1 MANQASNSSAKHLN
15 SSIPSPVRVV
25 LRVRPFLPSEID
37 SNGERSIPSVNL
49 LDSDRSVGEEVTV
62 HLKDQW
68 TSRSECY
75 KLDSFFGQ
83 GDRVGQIFQHEVSSV
98 IPGVLRGLNA
108 TVFAYGATGSGKT
121 YTMQGAEGE
130 PGMIPL
136 AISAVLSSCEN
147 TEDCSVDISFFEI
160 YMDRCYD
167 LLEPKAKEI
176 IAMDDKDGRVR
187 LKGLS
192 WAPIR
197 SMDEFHEV
205 FDTGVQRRKVART
218 GLNDV
223 SSRSHAV
230 LAIAV
235 TNGAVKGKLN
245 LIDLAGNEDNRRTCN
260 EGIRLQ
266 ESAKINQSL
275 FALSNVIYALNN
287 NQPRIPYR
295 ESKLTRILQDSLGG
309 TSRALMIACLNPAS
323 YQEAVHTVSLA
334 ARSRKVV
341 NYVGQSSKKETPK
354 LKVDMEAK
362 LRAWLDSKGKTKS
375 VQRML
380 GPCRTFVSKTPSFT
394 IHSKKEGS
402 ICSTAKDVS
411 KTKGRRLFDLEAPA
425 SASMQE
431 SITSSDTTSKD
442 QLLLSENLHPC
453 EEDILAR
460 CDIRQDDSAS
470 IFKEKACQ
478 DHEQTLSNKIQ
489 LNLSQHGT
497 PGAYTTSQDISIQV
511 LPVCDETRSDH
522 YVAEINSLKTSNLLD
537 TPFNKE
543 NVLLIPTDC
552 MGSPASIERI
562 KEVHNS
568 LRKVLSPLSS
578 NTTSISKLSDDCKN
592 LILLDPKTPNT
603 NYSKDDLRLND
614 TPLDKF
620 KASSANLKET
630 LVEEYLIFL
639 NIASKEELMQLK
651 GIGQKR
657 AEYIL
662 ELREETPNPMK
673 SLSDLEKIGLSSK
686 QVHDLFR
693 RTAREIFA

>member
-1 MANQASNSSAKHLN
+1 MANEASNSAKHLA

-37 SNGERSIPSVNL
+37 SNGECSIPCVNL
-49 LDSDRSVGEEVTV
+49 LESDRGVGEEVTV

-83 GDRVGQIFQHEVSSV
+83 GDRVGQIFQQEVSAV

-130 PGMIPL
+130 PGMITL

-147 TEDCSVDISFFEI
+147 TEDCSVEISFFEI

-192 WAPIR
+192 WAQIR

-341 NYVGQSSKKETPK
+341 NYVGLASKKETPK
-354 LKVDMEAK
+354 VKVDMEAK

-380 GPCRTFVSKTPSFT
+380 GPCRTFVSKPPSST

-402 ICSTAKDVS
+402 ICSSAKDVS
-411 KTKGRRLFDLEAPA
+411 KTKGRRLFDSEAPA
-425 SASMQE
+425 STSMQE

-453 EEDILAR
+453 EEDILAW
-460 CDIRQDDSAS
+460 CDIRQDDSAI
-470 IFKEKACQ
+470 IFKEEACQ

-497 PGAYTTSQDISIQV
+497 PGPYMTSQDISIQV
-511 LPVCDETRSDH
+511 LPVRDKTRSDH

-543 NVLLIPTDC
+543 NVLLTPTDC
-552 MGSPASIERI
+552 MGSPAATERI

-603 NYSKDDLRLND
+603 NYSKDDFRMND

-620 KASSANLKET
+620 KVSSSNLKET
-630 LVEEYLIFL
+630 LVQEYLTFL
-639 NIASKEELMQLK
+639 NIASKEELLQLK

-662 ELREETPNPMK
+662 DLREETPNPMK

-686 QVHDLFR
+686 QVHDMFR
-693 RTAREIFA
+693 RTAREIFG